1 MLLIPTPNH
10 TEQYNNA
17 RKVRAMGVAEILDQ
31 QSLNKETLLRA
42 TERALNGGEH
52 IERAREVMEEVDGVD
67 GLETAVKII
76 RQVAEVGWSNNV
88 SA

>member
-17 RKVRAMGVAEILDQ
+17 RKVKAMGVAEILDQ
-31 QSLNKETLLRA
+31 QSLNKETLLGA
-42 TERALNGGEH
+42 TERALNSEEH
-52 IERAREVMEEVDGVD
+52 VERARQVMEEVDGAD
-67 GLETAVKII
+67 GLETAVRII
-76 RQVAEVGWSNNV
+76 RQVAEEGWSNNV